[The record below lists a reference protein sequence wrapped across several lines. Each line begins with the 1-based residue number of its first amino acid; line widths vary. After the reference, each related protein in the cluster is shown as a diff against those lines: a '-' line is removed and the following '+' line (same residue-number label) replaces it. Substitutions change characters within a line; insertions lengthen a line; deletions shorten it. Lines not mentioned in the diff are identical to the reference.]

1 MKQKLTISDVA
12 KEVGASIST
21 VSVALSGRPGVSDK
35 RRAEIQR
42 AAFEMGYRPDRQAA
56 LIRLERTHLLGVVF
70 YMEQEFQISLMDP
83 LFRYAEKQGYRL
95 VAAGCVGQRS
105 EMDCIESLMQDRCE
119 GIVLIGTKLS
129 AEYLEKIAA
138 VIPLITLCQE
148 VGSTSVDAV
157 VSDDAYGVIKS
168 FEHLWQ
174 QGFRDIV
181 HIRGDNQ
188 TNAQVREATFQQCL
202 EDWSL
207 ASDENPSLR
216 IYQGGQ
222 NTGDGA
228 RVADQILRQV
238 RAGEREMPR
247 AVICFNDL
255 CAQGFMIRMW
265 QEGVNIPQEIA
276 VVGFDDTPIASEPY
290 VELTTVRQDR
300 EKLANLAVE
309 RLVEHVEFFFDKEN
323 YGKQWDAVEK
333 QVETRL
339 IVRKTA

>member
-181 HIRGDNQ
+181 HIRGTIKPMRRCGKLPFN
-188 TNAQVREATFQQCL
+188 NAWKTG
-202 EDWSL
+202 
-207 ASDENPSLR
+207 ASR
-216 IYQGGQ
+216 QM
-222 NTGDGA
+222 
-228 RVADQILRQV
+228 RILRCGSIKAGKIPAMGRGLPIRYYDRSAPANGRC
-238 RAGEREMPR
+238 RA
-247 AVICFNDL
+247 
-255 CAQGFMIRMW
+255 Q
-265 QEGVNIPQEIA
+265 
-276 VVGFDDTPIASEPY
+276 
-290 VELTTVRQDR
+290 
-300 EKLANLAVE
+300 
-309 RLVEHVEFFFDKEN
+309 
-323 YGKQWDAVEK
+323 
-333 QVETRL
+333 
-339 IVRKTA
+339 

>member
-1 MKQKLTISDVA
+1 MKQKITISDVA
-12 KEVGASIST
+12 KEVGAAIST
-21 VSVALSGRPGVSDK
+21 VSVALSGRPGVSEK

-42 AAFEMGYRPDRQAA
+42 ASFEMGYRPDRQAA
-56 LIRLERTHLLGVVF
+56 LIRLDRSYLLGVVY

-95 VAAGCVGQRS
+95 VATGCVGQRS

-119 GIVLIGTKLS
+119 GIVLIGTRLS

-148 VGSTSVDAV
+148 VGSHSVDAV
-157 VSDDAYGVIKS
+157 VSNDAYGISKS

-174 QGFRDIV
+174 KGFRDIV

-188 TNAQVREATFQQCL
+188 TNANVREATFKQCL
-202 EDWSL
+202 ADRGL
-207 ASDENPSLR
+207 AADDSSSLR

-222 NTGDGA
+222 NLGDGA

-238 RAGEREMPR
+238 SNGERVMPR

-265 QEGVNIPQEIA
+265 QEGVHIPQEIA

-300 EKLANLAVE
+300 EELASLAVE

-323 YGKQWDAVEK
+323 YGKKWDAVEK

>member
-1 MKQKLTISDVA
+1 MKEKLTISDVA

-56 LIRLERTHLLGVVF
+56 LIRLERTHLIGVVF

-83 LFRYAEKQGYRL
+83 LFRYAEEQGYRL

-129 AEYLEKIAA
+129 AEYLEKIAEA
-138 VIPLITLCQE
+138 IPLITLCQE
-148 VGSTSVDAV
+148 VGSHGVDAV
-157 VSDDAYGVIKS
+157 VSNDAYGVIKS

-188 TNAQVREATFQQCL
+188 TNAHVREATFRQCL
-202 EDWSL
+202 ADRGVAADDS
-207 ASDENPSLR
+207 SSLR

-228 RVADQILRQV
+228 RVADQILCQV
-238 RAGEREMPR
+238 SNGERVMPR

-255 CAQGFMIRMW
+255 SAQGFMIRMW
-265 QEGVNIPQEIA
+265 QEGVCIPQEIA

-290 VELTTVRQDR
+290 LELTTVRQDR
-300 EKLANLAVE
+300 EKLASLAVE
-309 RLVEHVEFFFDKEN
+309 RLVGHVEFFFDKEN
-323 YGKQWDAVEK
+323 YGKKWDAVET
-333 QVETRL
+333 QVDTRL